1 MGEGERGEG
10 VGEGE
15 RGGGVGE
22 GERGEGVEEG
32 ERGGGVG
39 EGERGEGSIAKH
51 AGLALK
57 LPPARGVYHYFFLS
71 IQILLNH

>member
-1 MGEGERGEG
+1 MG
-10 VGEGE
+10 
-15 RGGGVGE
+15 
-22 GERGEGVEEG
+22 EG